1 MKTIKEIYEYR
12 EMIFSLVRRDLQGRY
27 KGSILGFFW
36 TFLNPLLQLCVYTVV
51 FSIILRND
59 IEQYYL
65 FLFVALVPWIFF
77 STSVSGG
84 ASVIWSQQD
93 MVKKIY
99 FPRQV
104 LPITFVT
111 SQFVNMFLSFLVV
124 FFVLIISGKGI
135 SIVALM
141 YMPIIMIV
149 EYILCLGMAF
159 ITSALTVYLR
169 DLEYLLSIIT
179 MAWQFLTP
187 VMYSIDIVP
196 EQLLPLF
203 NVNPMTPIIIAY
215 RDILYYKTVPQLGT
229 LAHGTILGVFLLIV
243 GWKLFDKLQK
253 RFAEVMKGRRYEI
266 FMKDINAIEVH
277 DITKKFRV
285 YLDRGTTLKEL
296 TLFKKRRKY
305 EERKVLDGISFEV
318 KKGEAIGL
326 VGENGC
332 GKSTTLK
339 LLTRIMYPDSG
350 TIEMRGRVS
359 SLIELGAG
367 FHPDMSGRQN
377 IYINASIFGLS
388 RKEIERR
395 VNDIIAF
402 SELEEFIDNPVR
414 TYSSGMYMRLAFSVA
429 INVDA
434 DILLIDEILA
444 VGDAN
449 FQAKCFDKLRE
460 IKKQG
465 TTIVIVSHALGQIE
479 QICETSYWIENGK
492 IRMSGAPREVHGVY
506 LSKMGEKR
514 QKNREEEK
522 KKQAIEPS
530 EEKLIEEDKTQ
541 KEIEKEEG
549 SKEKRKRFGSQEV
562 FITKVSLLDN
572 EGVPQKVFKSGL
584 PFSIEIEYTAKKVG
598 VEAVFGYAIY
608 NNEGVR
614 CTGTNMQ
621 TEMGRGIEAKSH
633 GKVRAIIQNNNLIAG
648 DYKLHLAIYTYDN
661 FPMDDYFDAEEFSI
675 VSDKNDIGICSVN
688 TKWINL

>member
-169 DLEYLLSIIT
+169 DLEYLSSIIT

-187 VMYSIDIVP
+187 VMYSIDTVP

-253 RFAEVMKGRRYEI
+253 RFAEVM
-266 FMKDINAIEVH
+266 
-277 DITKKFRV
+277 
-285 YLDRGTTLKEL
+285 
-296 TLFKKRRKY
+296 
-305 EERKVLDGISFEV
+305 
-318 KKGEAIGL
+318 
-326 VGENGC
+326 
-332 GKSTTLK
+332 
-339 LLTRIMYPDSG
+339 
-350 TIEMRGRVS
+350 
-359 SLIELGAG
+359 
-367 FHPDMSGRQN
+367 
-377 IYINASIFGLS
+377 
-388 RKEIERR
+388 
-395 VNDIIAF
+395 
-402 SELEEFIDNPVR
+402 
-414 TYSSGMYMRLAFSVA
+414 
-429 INVDA
+429 
-434 DILLIDEILA
+434 
-444 VGDAN
+444 
-449 FQAKCFDKLRE
+449 
-460 IKKQG
+460 
-465 TTIVIVSHALGQIE
+465 
-479 QICETSYWIENGK
+479 
-492 IRMSGAPREVHGVY
+492 
-506 LSKMGEKR
+506 
-514 QKNREEEK
+514 
-522 KKQAIEPS
+522 
-530 EEKLIEEDKTQ
+530 
-541 KEIEKEEG
+541 
-549 SKEKRKRFGSQEV
+549 
-562 FITKVSLLDN
+562 
-572 EGVPQKVFKSGL
+572 
-584 PFSIEIEYTAKKVG
+584 
-598 VEAVFGYAIY
+598 
-608 NNEGVR
+608 
-614 CTGTNMQ
+614 
-621 TEMGRGIEAKSH
+621 
-633 GKVRAIIQNNNLIAG
+633 
-648 DYKLHLAIYTYDN
+648 
-661 FPMDDYFDAEEFSI
+661 
-675 VSDKNDIGICSVN
+675 
-688 TKWINL
+688 